1 MNGKESGN
9 KNDIEVK
16 FSGYTG
22 IGNASFDMEKADEE
36 LTIFLLK
43 KAGFKEDMIEALLRE
58 DESAIYSLVN
68 DPDLT
73 AKLSKVDNQLGHIEI
88 ALDKSSNLKNG
99 DKVHLSLTKSDKEIP
114 VKEFK
119 KEFTVSGLKKTTTTT
134 IADIL
139 KENKVT
145 FKGFNGFGESLTKDL
160 EADEQEI
167 FEGFKND
174 GSLKNGDKVTLTI
187 TENYVQELES
197 DGILLEGEKNTTVE
211 VSGLKEFKDISNLSE
226 VANLADDTAKS
237 DHKEENYEFLDK
249 KIKYK
254 VARVSTYLGKGNQP
268 LLTTDVD
275 EDAEFYLNVVDIYKV
290 DKTEV
295 DGDKE
300 TTETKYELYG
310 YDNVPYVNE
319 NIYTD
324 DLSFSQY
331 SL

>member
-119 KEFTVSGLKKTTTTT
+119 KEFTVSGLKKQRPQ
-134 IADIL
+134 L
-139 KENKVT
+139 
-145 FKGFNGFGESLTKDL
+145 L
-160 EADEQEI
+160 QI
-167 FEGFKND
+167 F
-174 GSLKNGDKVTLTI
+174 
-187 TENYVQELES
+187 
-197 DGILLEGEKNTTVE
+197 
-211 VSGLKEFKDISNLSE
+211 
-226 VANLADDTAKS
+226 
-237 DHKEENYEFLDK
+237 
-249 KIKYK
+249 
-254 VARVSTYLGKGNQP
+254 
-268 LLTTDVD
+268 
-275 EDAEFYLNVVDIYKV
+275 
-290 DKTEV
+290 
-295 DGDKE
+295 
-300 TTETKYELYG
+300 
-310 YDNVPYVNE
+310 
-319 NIYTD
+319 
-324 DLSFSQY
+324 
-331 SL
+331 

>member
-1 MNGKESGN
+1 
-9 KNDIEVK
+9 
-16 FSGYTG
+16 
-22 IGNASFDMEKADEE
+22 
-36 LTIFLLK
+36 
-43 KAGFKEDMIEALLRE
+43 
-58 DESAIYSLVN
+58 
-68 DPDLT
+68 
-73 AKLSKVDNQLGHIEI
+73 
-88 ALDKSSNLKNG
+88 
-99 DKVHLSLTKSDKEIP
+99 
-114 VKEFK
+114 
-119 KEFTVSGLKKTTTTT
+119 
-134 IADIL
+134 L

-226 VANLADDTAKS
+226 VASLADDTAKS

-268 LLTTDVD
+268 LMTTDVD
-275 EDAEFYLNVVDIYKV
+275 EDAEFYLNIVGIYKV
-290 DKTEV
+290 DTTEV

-300 TTETKYELYG
+300 TTETKYELYE